1 MMVFL
6 SIIIPFNREER
17 YLKDCLDSLSQ
28 QNLTDSEIILI
39 VNGYDGN
46 IDDFLKDYSNL
57 NIITKSFDNEINVG
71 KARNEGLRIAQGE
84 YVYFID
90 SDDYLHENGLD
101 KLTDVALKSNADFI
115 NGERINTSFIRDR
128 FNEHR
133 AVVNEKFLLKEDRTD
148 IQYSFQLLVGTKT
161 NKLEI
166 LSALHSLIKRDI
178 IENVFFD
185 EDIRYLSD
193 YGFILEA
200 VKNAKTF
207 IGVENAIYA
216 KRSHDDPYNYPSLNQ
231 EEKEDGFLMY
241 CQAYENSL
249 NYINQFDGE
258 KFKELKFYLSKKL
271 LNYYVRKFANR
282 FYASQNDQWRNEYY
296 DAMQKI
302 SKDFDATGRGYLV
315 KKEVNALQNNDR
327 NALMKYIKIRA
338 RKNWLKKI
346 LRKRWKFRTAIYKKY
361 YNERPIQENK
371 IVFASFL
378 GKYYADSPKY
388 LYEYLYK
395 NFGDEFEFV
404 WILNNT
410 NVKIP
415 GNPKIVKRFSF
426 EFYREMATAKYWVT
440 NNRQAKRLKKREE
453 QIIVSTWHG
462 TPLKKLGLDIG
473 NIHTRNPRL
482 KKEYIKVGRT
492 WDYLISPNR
501 YTTDILKSAF
511 AYEGEILECGYPRND
526 LLYNATDED
535 IIKIKDNLNIPD
547 NKKIILYAPTWRDDE
562 YVDVGQVNFELKL
575 DLARLQQEVGDEYII
590 LVRTHY
596 FIANQLDLS
605 PYKGFA
611 FDVCDYDDIAE
622 LYLISDILITDYS
635 SVFFDY
641 ANLKRPILFFTYD
654 LEKYENVLRGFYID
668 IHSEVPGPLLKTN
681 DELIESIKNID
692 EIEKEY
698 SEKYEEFYKRF
709 CSIDDGDASKRIVKR
724 IWGK

>member
-39 VNGYDGN
+39 VNGYGGN

-57 NIITKSFDNEINVG
+57 NIITKTFDNEMNVG

-90 SDDYLHENGLD
+90 SDDYLYEDGLA
-101 KLTDVALKSNADFI
+101 KLIDVALKSDADFI
-115 NGERINTSFIRDR
+115 NGERINTAFIRDR
-128 FNEHR
+128 FNEQK
-133 AVVNEKFLLKEDRTD
+133 AVVNETFLLKEEKTD
-148 IQYSFQLLVGTKT
+148 MQYSIELLVGTKT

-185 EDIRYLSD
+185 EDIRYFSD
-193 YGFILEA
+193 YGFILEV
-200 VKNAKTF
+200 VKNANTF
-207 IGVENAIYA
+207 IGVEKAVYA
-216 KRSHDDPYNYPSLNQ
+216 KRSHDDPYNYPSLTQ
-231 EEKEDGFLMY
+231 EEKENGFLMH
-241 CQAYENSL
+241 CQAYENSV
-249 NYINQFDGE
+249 NYVNQVDGE
-258 KFKELKFYLSKKL
+258 KFKELKFFFSRKMLI
-271 LNYYVRKFANR
+271 YYKRKFANR
-282 FYASQNDQWRNEYY
+282 FYSSDNDQWRNEFY

-302 SKDFDATGRGYLV
+302 SKDFDTTGRGYLL
-315 KKEVNALQNNDR
+315 KKEVTALQNNDKASLR
-327 NALMKYIKIRA
+327 KYIKRRA
-338 RKNWLKKI
+338 RINMLKKI
-346 LRKRWKFRTAIYKKY
+346 FKSRWKFKTAIYKKF
-361 YNERPIQENK
+361 YNKRPIQENK
-371 IVFASFL
+371 IIFSSFL
-378 GKYYADSPKY
+378 GKYYSDSPKY

-404 WILNNT
+404 WILNDT
-410 NVKIP
+410 KVKIP

-426 EFYREMATAKYWVT
+426 EYYKEIATSKYWVT
-440 NNRQAKRLKKREE
+440 NGRQAKRLKKRDE

-462 TPLKKLGLDIG
+462 TPLKRLGLDIG
-473 NIHTRNPRL
+473 NIHTMNPNI
-482 KKEYIKVGRT
+482 KKDYIKVGRT
-492 WDYLISPNR
+492 WEYLISPNR
-501 YTTDILKSAF
+501 YTTDILKSSF
-511 AYEGEILECGYPRND
+511 AYDEGEILEYGYPRND
-526 LLYNATDED
+526 ILYNATEED
-535 IIKIKDNLNIPD
+535 ILKIKDNLNIPT

-562 YVDVGQVNFELKL
+562 YIDVGQINFELKL
-575 DLARLQQEVGDEYII
+575 DLARLQEELSDEYII

-668 IHSEVPGPLLKTN
+668 IHTEGNVILTWEAVDDVKIENYIMNSYY
-681 DELIESIKNID
+681 LIKILYQIL
-692 EIEKEY
+692 
-698 SEKYEEFYKRF
+698 
-709 CSIDDGDASKRIVKR
+709 VMLQ
-724 IWGK
+724 